1 MSRFLLHHDPV
12 ERFTTGT
19 VGQPGER
26 TFFLQIISKIG
37 FTSVVLEKNQIQAL
51 AERLK
56 TLVREVRATGSA
68 SIDELTVEHLRDM
81 APLEY
86 PITEDFRVGIIGI
99 SWDEEIQRI
108 GVQVQAMGG
117 EEIVDLLE
125 DVEALEIEDAPDLIT
140 ASLRIH
146 QVRTFIE
153 RADRVVNAGR
163 SVCPFCGLPVNV
175 DGHLC
180 PRANGYRR

>member
-1 MSRFLLHHDPV
+1 MSRFVLHHDPV

-26 TFFLQIISKIG
+26 TFFLQIISQSG

-56 TLVREVRATGSA
+56 TLLREVRVSGSA
-68 SIDELTVEHLRDM
+68 SIDELSVTHLKDM
-81 APLEY
+81 AKLEY
-86 PITEDFRVGIIGI
+86 PISEDFRVGIIGI
-99 SWDEEIQRI
+99 SWDEDLQRVGI
-108 GVQVQAMGG
+108 QVQAMGG
-117 EEIVDLLE
+117 VDIVDLLDDE
-125 DVEALEIEDAPDLIT
+125 EAIEMEDAPDLIT

-163 SVCPFCGLPVNV
+163 SVCPFCGLPINI

>member
-26 TFFLQIISKIG
+26 TFFMQITSQNG

-56 TLVREVRATGSA
+56 TMLREIRTTGSA
-68 SIDELTVEHLRDM
+68 SIDELTVDHLKDL

-99 SWDEEIQRI
+99 SWDEENQRI
-108 GVQVQAMGG
+108 GIQVQAMGS
-117 EEIVDLLE
+117 EEIVDLLDDE
-125 DVEALEIEDAPDLIT
+125 EALQIEDAPDLIT

-153 RADRVVNAGR
+153 RAERVVNAGR
-163 SVCPFCGLPVNV
+163 SVCPFCGLPINA

>member
-26 TFFLQIISKIG
+26 TFFLQIISKNG

-81 APLEY
+81 TPLEY

-108 GVQVQAMGG
+108 GIQVQAMGD

-163 SVCPFCGLPVNV
+163 SVCPFCGLPVNI